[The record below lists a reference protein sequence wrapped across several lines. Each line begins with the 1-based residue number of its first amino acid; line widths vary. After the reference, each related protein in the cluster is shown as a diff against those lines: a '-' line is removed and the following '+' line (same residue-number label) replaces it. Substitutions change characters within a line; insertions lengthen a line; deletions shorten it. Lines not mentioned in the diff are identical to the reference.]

1 MQMRLS
7 AGIARR
13 GAIASSLAALALAAS
28 VAAGCGSSDESTTS
42 AAATGASTTAQSG
55 DQFADLMAKARTQAP
70 TEFQGPTEPAKAPK
84 DVKLTLITCA
94 SALHGCSQPATAAA
108 DAAKRLGWKVTIL
121 DGGGT
126 ARQQNAQMLNA
137 ISSGADVIANVA
149 IDPRLVQTGLKAAKQ
164 AGIPVVSA
172 SSALSS
178 PNPEVKPAAGSLGYE
193 FDVSANQAE
202 IGNKVAQWIIGDS
215 KGKAHV
221 AVFTDEEFPSVLAL
235 RAGLLAGLKTC
246 TGCKVYPLQN
256 FTAGQI
262 GPQLEAMTTG
272 FLRSHPDV
280 DYIYIPFDPAAG
292 AVVPAIAQAGLANK
306 VKLVSVLGNA
316 QNLDFIRKGQ
326 VQVADG
332 ANDNDH
338 MGWALV
344 DQTIRMLDKQPL
356 SDPVDENEPYVVLD
370 KTNLPPAG
378 QDWVT
383 QFDYKPLYLKLWQ

>member
-1 MQMRLS
+1 MRLS
-7 AGIARR
+7 VGVPRPA
-13 GAIASSLAALALAAS
+13 AIAASVAALALAAGA
-28 VAAGCGSSDESTTS
+28 AAGCGSSDTSTTS
-42 AAATGASTTAQSG
+42 GATGASTSVQSG
-55 DQFADLMAKARTQAP
+55 DQFEALMAKARTQFPA
-70 TEFQGPTEPAKAPK
+70 EYQGPTEPSSAPK

-94 SALHGCSQPATAAA
+94 SALHGCSEPATAAA
-108 DAAKRLGWKVTIL
+108 DAAKQLGWDVTIL

-137 ISSGADVIANVA
+137 ISSGADVIANIA
-149 IDPRLVQTGLKAAKQ
+149 IDPRLVQTGLKAAKD

-178 PNPEVKPAAGSLGYE
+178 PNPEVKPAPGSLGYE

-235 RAGLLAGLKTC
+235 REGLLAGLKTC
-246 TGCKVYPLQN
+246 ADCKVYPLQN

-262 GPQLEAMTTG
+262 GQPLEAMTTG
-272 FLRSHPDV
+272 FLRAHPDV
-280 DYIYIPFDPAAG
+280 DYIYIPFDPAAA

-344 DQTIRMLDKQPL
+344 DQTIRMLNKQPL
-356 SDPVDENEPYVVLD
+356 SEPIDENEPYAVLD
-370 KTNLPPAG
+370 KTNLPPPG
-378 QDWVT
+378 KDWVT
-383 QFDYKPLYLKLWQ
+383 GFDYKPLYLKLWQ